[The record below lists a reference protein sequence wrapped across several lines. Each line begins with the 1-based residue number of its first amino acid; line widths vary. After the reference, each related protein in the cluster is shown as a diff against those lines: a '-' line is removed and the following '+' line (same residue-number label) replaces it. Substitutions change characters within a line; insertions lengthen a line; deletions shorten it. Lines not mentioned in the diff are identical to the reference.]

1 MARKPSRPTIADVA
15 AAAQVS
21 RATVSRVLNGNG
33 TVDGELRRRVR
44 LAADR
49 LGYRPNLTALGL
61 ARGVTGVVGVIVPDL
76 ANPFFPTVLKA
87 IEAAA
92 GADGR
97 RVIIADS
104 NEDEEQEVRLAEEL
118 SRRCDGLVLCS
129 VRMSASRLRRV
140 ARTGAPMVLV
150 NRVEPALEVASAA
163 IDFAVGVDAAMNHF
177 SELGH
182 RRVGYLAGPPHA
194 WSNLRRL
201 AAFKAAAKRLGIKPT
216 VVPAGSTTADAYAAT
231 PELIDAG
238 VTAVLAYNDLVAFGA
253 LERLWDY
260 GLSAPADMSLIG
272 FDDIPAARFAA
283 PPMTTVRLPKTELGN
298 AAWELLHERTE
309 RNAIGTRWLAPEF
322 VVRGSTGPPRET
334 P

>member
-1 MARKPSRPTIADVA
+1 MGRKAGRPTIADVA

-21 RATVSRVLNGNG
+21 RATVSRVLNGSSA
-33 TVDGELRRRVR
+33 VDGELERRVR

-61 ARGVTGVVGVIVPDL
+61 ARGFTGMVGVIVPDL

-87 IEAAA
+87 LEAAA
-92 GADGR
+92 GADNC

-118 SRRCDGLVLCS
+118 SRRCDGIVLCA
-129 VRMSASRLRRV
+129 VRMSTSQLRHV

-150 NRVEPALEVASAA
+150 NRVEPALEIASAA
-163 IDFAVGVDAAMNHF
+163 IDFAIGVDAAMDHLA
-177 SELGH
+177 ELGH

-194 WSNLRRL
+194 WSNVRRL
-201 AAFKAAAKRLGIKPT
+201 AAFKAAAKRLGVKTT
-216 VVPAGSTTADAYAAT
+216 VVPAGSATADAYAAM

-260 GLSAPADMSLIG
+260 GLSAPADISLVG

-283 PPMTTVRLPKTELGN
+283 PPMTTVRLPKAELGT
-298 AAWELLHERTE
+298 AAWELLRERTE
-309 RNAIGTRWLAPEF
+309 RNTVGKRWLAPEF
-322 VVRGSTGPPRET
+322 LVRGSTGPPRER